1 MVEYK
6 EDSVYYTEVLYIT
19 AIYSFINTYFT
30 SPAINHLKHTIQWF
44 LVSLQS
50 YVTTTTINLKTSSSP
65 TLKKTSYPLAVIPY
79 TYSLPL
85 LSLNQLVIYSLS
97 LYIFPF

>member
-44 LVSLQS
+44 LEYWQN
-50 YVTTTTINLKTSSSP
+50 YATITPINFRKISSSQKETP
-65 TLKKTSYPLAVIPY
+65 
-79 TYSLPL
+79 
-85 LSLNQLVIYSLS
+85 
-97 LYIFPF
+97 FPFVITLQLPN